1 MQIVSWTT
9 KKSSSVEREDDSAFL
24 VHRLADAGQSEEV
37 SGETVA
43 LLPRLAARRA
53 LERLPAKKRWMVEQR
68 YGLENQPL
76 ATLRH
81 IVEEAGVV
89 YPAHRDI
96 NECASQRLAAILT
109 GRRLDEWAP

>member
-9 KKSSSVEREDDSAFL
+9 KKSSSAEREDDSAFL

-37 SGETVA
+37 SGEAVA
-43 LLPRLAARRA
+43 LLTRLAARRA
-53 LERLPAKKRWMVEQR
+53 LEKLPAKKRWVVEQR
-68 YGLENQPL
+68 YGLNDQPP

-96 NECASQRLAAILT
+96 NERALQCLAAILI
-109 GRRLDEWAP
+109 GRKLDECVP